1 VHAVSRLPRSTI
13 WHRAALV
20 RNFVELLSTPAS
32 AGDVWPMCCQPLA
45 LLTDARLV
53 TIVFC
58 AEAGDRIVCQWAD
71 GVANAPQAPQ
81 PVSASVAA
89 EVLASNVTV
98 VREHAGGTAAV
109 GVPIRFGTALLG
121 AICIEGAPKPD
132 RELITLLESCALS
145 AGARVNTDA
154 MLDNTARYERL
165 AFTDALTGIANRRRF
180 DETLAVE
187 WARAARGGTALT
199 ILMMDVDHFKLYND
213 SYGHP
218 AGDLCL
224 QRIANLIKENTR
236 RSSDLCARYG
246 GEEFVA
252 LLPGLDLAGGTR
264 VAEALRAN
272 IAERSIEHEGSSLG
286 RVSLSIGVAT
296 IVPTFDAKR
305 EALVLAADAA
315 LYEAKRA
322 GRNRVSAAG
331 YVPETGPESAV
342 VRRVAPLNNLPQ
354 QHTRL
359 IGRVTEV
366 SEITALLEDGPLVT
380 LTACGGAGKT
390 RISVSIA
397 TELAASFADGTWFV
411 DLARVTDPAL
421 IPGAIGALLG
431 LEISPGENAANSLA
445 RALGGKSSLLIF
457 DNCEHVLEAIA
468 HVATALLHSCQDVR
482 ILATSREALGIRGE
496 TVYRLPLLSVPPA
509 DVPVDALCAADY
521 DAVALFVERAKAVKR
536 DFQITDENAAT
547 IASICRQLDGIA
559 LAIELAAAR
568 VVVLSVGEI
577 AQRLG
582 ERFRLLR
589 GGDRTA
595 LPRQQTM
602 RALVDWSYDLL
613 SLEEQLVFRRLSVFV
628 GGWTLEAMSEICA
641 GAELDEDDI
650 LDLLGGLVRKSLV
663 VDSIDDST
671 SRYRLLESVRE
682 YAGEK
687 LEGDAS
693 HEDLRRRHAG
703 YYLRFAKAAH
713 QTYYTTPC
721 KRWLTKLQ
729 PEIENF
735 RSALHWSLA
744 LGKDV
749 TLGATLA
756 GALVMFLSQVSPNE
770 YLRWTRMA
778 LAALPADCEPA
789 VEAALWRGIGRA
801 AANLPADQMRAAAE
815 RSVTL
820 ARIVGDAEPLGDALR
835 GLMVVL
841 GWYYPDEKVLVA
853 ELARET
859 MDLAR
864 SVGEPIQ
871 IALGLRSL
879 SLTIDNSDVTQ
890 KLAVL
895 EESLTLLL
903 AHGNDIQAAIGFM
916 WLAEYDFCFC
926 GGKKASIYA
935 REAMRFSEESGSASM
950 LAQMATNL
958 AQYAAAEGDWNAA
971 LHAAAEAAEAS
982 TQLGMED
989 QVTWAV
995 QALAM
1000 VCAGTGEY
1008 LTSARLLGFCDGRTG
1023 KLHSE
1028 RQVNFAEDILYRRL
1042 LTTLREQLGPAA
1054 LDAAQLS
1061 GSSLAEAEALQ
1072 LGLACGK
1079 SKLESAA
1086 TG

>member
-1 VHAVSRLPRSTI
+1 VHAVSRLSRSTI

-20 RNFVELLSTPAS
+20 RNFVEVLSTQGA
-32 AGDVWPMCCQPLA
+32 AGDVWLMCCQPLA
-45 LLTDARLV
+45 SLTDARAV
-53 TIVFC
+53 AIVFRS
-58 AEAGDRIVCQWAD
+58 EDGDRIVCQWAG
-71 GVANAPQAPQ
+71 GVSKALP
-81 PVSASVAA
+81 SADVPPDSVAA
-89 EVLASNVTV
+89 EVLTTNLTV
-98 VREHAGGTAAV
+98 VRESADHVSAMV
-109 GVPIRFGTALLG
+109 GVPIRFGTTLLG
-121 AICIEGAPKPD
+121 AIVVEAAPDPD

-145 AGARVNTDA
+145 AGARANTDA

-187 WARAARGGTALT
+187 WARAARGGLALT
-199 ILMMDVDHFKLYND
+199 VLMMDVDHFKLYND

-224 QRIANLIKENTR
+224 QQIAKTIRESIR
-236 RSSDLCARYG
+236 RASDLCARYG

-264 VAEALRAN
+264 VAEALKAN
-272 IAERSIEHEGSSLG
+272 VSDRNLEHAGSSLG

-296 IVPTFDAKR
+296 MIPSPDSR
-305 EALVLAADAA
+305 CEALVSAADAA
-315 LYEAKRA
+315 LYEAKRG

-331 YVPETGPESAV
+331 YVPAIGPESAV

-359 IGRVTEV
+359 IGRISEV
-366 SEITALLEDGPLVT
+366 SEITSLLEDGPLVT

-397 TELAASFADGTWFV
+397 TELAASFPDGTWFV
-411 DLARVTDPAL
+411 DLARISDPAL
-421 IPGAIGALLG
+421 IPGTIGTLFG
-431 LEISPGENAANSLA
+431 LEIPPGDNAAQALA
-445 RALGGKSSLLIF
+445 RALAGKNALIIL
-457 DNCEHVLEAIA
+457 DNCEHVLASTA
-468 HVATALLHSCQDVR
+468 HVAAALLHSCHDIR
-482 ILATSREALGIRGE
+482 ILATSREALGIRTE
-496 TVYRLPLLSVPPA
+496 SVYRLPLLSVPPP
-509 DVPVDALCAADY
+509 DESVDATRAADY
-521 DAVALFVERAKAVKR
+521 DAIALFVERAKAVKR
-536 DFQITDENAAT
+536 DFRLTDENAAT

-577 AQRLG
+577 ADRLG

-641 GAELDEDDI
+641 GPELDEDDI

-663 VDSIDDST
+663 VDSIDNST

-687 LEGDAS
+687 LQVDVESDEL
-693 HEDLRRRHAG
+693 HRRHAA
-703 YYLRFAKAAH
+703 YYLRFAKAAQ
-713 QTYYTTPC
+713 QTHYTTPS
-721 KRWLTKLQ
+721 KRWLMRLQ

-735 RSALHWSLA
+735 RSALHWSLV
-744 LGKDV
+744 LHKDV
-749 TLGATLA
+749 TLGAMLC
-756 GALVMFLSQVSPNE
+756 GALVTFLSQVSPNE
-770 YLRWTRMA
+770 SLRWLR
-778 LAALPADCEPA
+778 AALSLLPTECDPEIE
-789 VEAALWRGIGRA
+789 VALWNGIGRA
-801 AANLPADQMRAAAE
+801 AANLPADQMREAAE
-815 RSVTL
+815 RAVTL
-820 ARIVGDAEPLGDALR
+820 ARKVGKTQPLGDALR

-841 GWYYPDEKVLVA
+841 GWYYPEEKA
-853 ELARET
+853 LARE
-859 MDLAR
+859 LAQEAMQSAR
-864 SVGEPIQ
+864 AQGGPIQ
-871 IALGLRSL
+871 IALALRSL
-879 SLTIDNSDVTQ
+879 SLTLDNSEVAQ

-903 AHGNDIQAAIGFM
+903 AHGNDIQAAIAFM
-916 WLAEYDFCFC
+916 WLAEHDFCFC
-926 GGKKASIYA
+926 GAQKASIYA

-958 AQYAAAEGDWNAA
+958 AQYTAAEGDWDAA
-971 LHAAAEAAEAS
+971 RRAASEAAEAS
-982 TQLGMED
+982 SQLGMDD

-1000 VCAGTGEY
+1000 VSAGTGDP
-1008 LTSARLLGFCDGRTG
+1008 LTSARLLGFCDGRVGT
-1023 KLHSE
+1023 LHSQ

-1042 LTTLREQLGPAA
+1042 LNTLREALGQAA
-1054 LDAAQLS
+1054 LDAAMLG
-1061 GSSLAEAEALQ
+1061 GSSLTETEALK
-1072 LGLACGK
+1072 LGLGRP
-1079 SKLESAA
+1079 STAA
-1086 TG
+1086 

>member
-1 VHAVSRLPRSTI
+1 VHAVSRFPRSTI

-20 RNFVELLSTPAS
+20 RNFIELLSTQGS
-32 AGDVWPMCCQPLA
+32 AGDVWLMCCQPLA
-45 LLTDARLV
+45 LLTDARAV
-53 TIVFC
+53 SIVLRS
-58 AEAGDRIVCQWAD
+58 ADGDRIVCRWAD
-71 GVANAPQAPQ
+71 GVAHALPPAELAPG
-81 PVSASVAA
+81 SVAA
-89 EVLASNVTV
+89 EVLATNVTV
-98 VREHAGGTAAV
+98 IRNRADHLTAAI
-109 GVPIRFGTALLG
+109 GVPIRFGTNLLG
-121 AICIEGAPKPD
+121 AICVEEAPSPD

-187 WARAARGGTALT
+187 WARAARGGMALT
-199 ILMMDVDHFKLYND
+199 VLMMDVDHFKLYND
-213 SYGHP
+213 TYGHP

-224 QRIANLIKENTR
+224 QHIANTIRESTR
-236 RSSDLCARYG
+236 RASDLCARYG

-272 IAERSIEHEGSSLG
+272 VAERNIEHSGSSLG
-286 RVSLSIGVAT
+286 RVSISIGVAT
-296 IVPTFDAKR
+296 LVPTFDGKC

-331 YVPETGPESAV
+331 YVPTIGPESAA

-359 IGRVTEV
+359 IGRVSEV
-366 SEITALLEDGPLVT
+366 SDITTLLEEGPLVT

-390 RISVSIA
+390 RISVAIA
-397 TELAASFADGTWFV
+397 TEVAGSFPDGTWFV
-411 DLARVTDPAL
+411 DLARVSDPAL
-421 IPGAIGALLG
+421 IPGTIGALFG
-431 LEISPGENAANSLA
+431 LEIPPGENAANGLA
-445 RALGGKSSLLIF
+445 RALSGKSSLLIF
-457 DNCEHVLEAIA
+457 DNCEHVLQATADI
-468 HVATALLHSCQDVR
+468 ATALLHACQEVR
-482 ILATSREALGIRGE
+482 ILATSREPLGIRGE
-496 TVYRLPLLSVPPA
+496 TVYRLPLLSVPPPDA
-509 DVPVDALCAADY
+509 PVDAQRAADY
-521 DAVALFVERAKAVKR
+521 DAIALFVERAKAVKR
-536 DFQITDENAAT
+536 DFRITDENAAT

-577 AQRLG
+577 ADRLG

-589 GGDRTA
+589 GGDRSA

-628 GGWTLEAMSEICA
+628 GGWTLEAMSEICS

-663 VDSIDDST
+663 VDTIDDSA

-687 LEGDAS
+687 LADDSGNDAL
-693 HEDLRRRHAG
+693 HRRHAA
-703 YYLRFAKAAH
+703 YYLRFALAA
-713 QTYYTTPC
+713 QETYYTTPS

-744 LGKDV
+744 LQKDV
-749 TLGATLA
+749 LLGARLA

-770 YLRWTRMA
+770 SLRWTRMG
-778 LAALPADCEPA
+778 LAALPEDADPA
-789 VEAALWRGIGRA
+789 VQAALWHGIGRA
-801 AANLPADQMRAAAE
+801 AANLPADQMREAAE
-815 RSVTL
+815 RAVAL
-820 ARIVGDAEPLGDALR
+820 ARIAGDPLPLADALR
-835 GLMVVL
+835 GMMAVL
-841 GWYYPDEKVLVA
+841 GWYYPDEKEFVSK
-853 ELARET
+853 LARET
-859 MDLAR
+859 MELAR
-864 SVGEPIQ
+864 SLGEPIQ
-871 IALGLRSL
+871 IALALRSL
-879 SLTIDNSDVTQ
+879 SLTIDNGDVTQ

-903 AHGNDIQAAIGFM
+903 AHGNDIQAAIAFM

-926 GGKKASIYA
+926 GAQKASIYA

-958 AQYAAAEGDWNAA
+958 AQYSAAEGDWEAA
-971 LHAAAEAAEAS
+971 RRAASDAAEAS
-982 TQLGMED
+982 AQLGMDD

-1000 VCAGTGEY
+1000 VCAGTGDP
-1008 LTSARLLGFCDGRTG
+1008 LTSARLLGFCDSRTG
-1023 KLHSE
+1023 TLHSQ

-1042 LTTLREQLGPAA
+1042 LTTLRDQLGAPA
-1054 LDAAQLS
+1054 LEAAMLGGS
-1061 GSSLAEAEALQ
+1061 GLTEADALQ
-1072 LGLACGK
+1072 LGLGRA
-1079 SKLESAA
+1079 SAA
-1086 TG
+1086 A

>member
-20 RNFVELLSTPAS
+20 RNFVELLSTQGS
-32 AGDVWPMCCQPLA
+32 AGDVWLMCCQPLA
-45 LLTDARLV
+45 LLMDARLV
-53 TIVFC
+53 SIVFRT
-58 AEAGDRIVCQWAD
+58 EEGDRVVCQWSEGGAKAASPD
-71 GVANAPQAPQ
+71 LSPQ
-81 PVSASVAA
+81 SLTA
-89 EVLASNVTV
+89 EVLNNNTTV
-98 VREHAGGTAAV
+98 IREAANHESAAI
-109 GVPIRFGTALLG
+109 GVPIRFGTTLLG
-121 AICIEGAPKPD
+121 AICVEDAPIPD

-154 MLDNTARYERL
+154 MVDNTARYERL
-165 AFTDALTGIANRRRF
+165 AFTDGLTGIANRRRF

-187 WARAARGGTALT
+187 WSRAARSGLALT
-199 ILMMDVDHFKLYND
+199 VLMMDVDHFKLYND

-224 QRIANLIKENTR
+224 QHIANLIRDSTR

-264 VAEALRAN
+264 VAEALKAS
-272 IAERSIEHEGSSLG
+272 IAEQNLAHAGSSLG
-286 RVSLSIGVAT
+286 RVSLSIGVASL
-296 IVPTFDAKR
+296 VPTFDSKCGV
-305 EALVLAADAA
+305 LVLAADAA

-322 GRNRVSAAG
+322 GRNRVSGAG
-331 YVPETGPESAV
+331 YVPGVESESAV
-342 VRRVAPLNNLPQ
+342 ARRVAPLNNLPQ

-359 IGRVTEV
+359 IGRIAEV
-366 SEITALLEDGPLVT
+366 SEIISLLEDGPLVT

-390 RISVSIA
+390 RISVAIA
-397 TELAASFADGTWFV
+397 TELAATFPDGTWFV
-411 DLARVTDPAL
+411 DLARVSDPAH
-421 IPGAIGALLG
+421 IPGTIGALFG
-431 LEISPGENAANSLA
+431 LEISPGESAANGLA
-445 RALGGKSSLLIF
+445 RGLAGKSLLLVF
-457 DNCEHVLEAIA
+457 DNCEHVLEATAQI
-468 HVATALLHSCQDVR
+468 ATALLHGCQDVR
-482 ILATSREALGIRGE
+482 ILATSREPLGIRGE
-496 TVYRLPLLSVPPA
+496 TVYRLPLLSVPPP
-509 DVPVDALCAADY
+509 DVPVDAVRAADY

-536 DFQITDENAAT
+536 DFRMTDDSAAT
-547 IASICRQLDGIA
+547 ISSICRQLDGIA

-577 AQRLG
+577 AERLS

-663 VDSIDDST
+663 VDTIDDST

-687 LEGDAS
+687 LKADPENDEL
-693 HEDLRRRHAG
+693 HRRHAE
-703 YYLRFAKAAH
+703 YFLRCAKAA
-713 QTYYTTPC
+713 QETYYTTAS

-756 GALVMFLSQVSPNE
+756 GALTMFLSQVSPNE
-770 YLRWTRMA
+770 SLRWTRMA
-778 LAALPADCEPA
+778 LSSLPADCPPA
-789 VEAALWRGIGRA
+789 IEAALWHGIGRA

-815 RSVTL
+815 RAVAL
-820 ARIVGDAEPLGDALR
+820 ARIAGDPQPLGDALR

-841 GWYYPDEKVLVA
+841 GWYYPDEKTLAGEV
-853 ELARET
+853 AREA
-859 MDLAR
+859 MESAR
-864 SVGEPIQ
+864 ALGGPIQ
-871 IALGLRSL
+871 IALALRSL

-890 KLAVL
+890 KLATL

-903 AHGNDIQAAIGFM
+903 AHGNDIQAAIAFM

-926 GGKKASIYA
+926 GAQKASIYA
-935 REAMRFSEESGSASM
+935 REAMRFSVESGSASM

-958 AQYAAAEGDWNAA
+958 AQYAAAEGDW
-971 LHAAAEAAEAS
+971 AAARRAATDAAEAS
-982 TQLGMED
+982 AQLGMDD

-1000 VCAGTGEY
+1000 VCAGTGDC
-1008 LTSARLLGFCDGRTG
+1008 LTSARLLGFCDSRTG
-1023 KLHSE
+1023 TLHSQ

-1042 LTTLREQLGPAA
+1042 LTTLSEQLGPAA
-1054 LDAAQLS
+1054 LAAALLS
-1061 GSSLAEAEALQ
+1061 GSSLTEAEALNVA
-1072 LGLACGK
+1072 LGPAG
-1079 SKLESAA
+1079 AA
-1086 TG
+1086 L

>member
-1 VHAVSRLPRSTI
+1 MHAVSRLPRSTI

-20 RNFVELLSTPAS
+20 RNFVELLATQGS
-32 AGDVWPMCCQPLA
+32 AGDVWLMCGQPLA
-45 LLTDARLV
+45 LLMDARLV
-53 TIVFC
+53 SIVFRS
-58 AEAGDRIVCQWAD
+58 EDGDRIVCQWAD
-71 GVANAPQAPQ
+71 GVAKAIP
-81 PVSASVAA
+81 SAELPPYSVAA
-89 EVLASNVTV
+89 EVLATNVTV
-98 VREHAGGTAAV
+98 IREGPDRVSAAV

-121 AICIEGAPKPD
+121 AICVEDAPKPD

-145 AGARVNTDA
+145 TGARANTDA

-165 AFTDALTGIANRRRF
+165 AFTDALTEIANRRRF

-187 WARAARGGTALT
+187 WARAARGGATLT
-199 ILMMDVDHFKLYND
+199 VLMMDVDHFKLYND

-224 QRIANLIKENTR
+224 REIAKLIRDCTR
-236 RSSDLCARYG
+236 RASDLCARYG

-264 VAEALRAN
+264 IAEALRSN
-272 IAERSIEHEGSSLG
+272 IGERNIEHTGSSLG
-286 RVSLSIGVAT
+286 RVSLSIGVASL
-296 IVPTFDAKR
+296 VPTFDSKSDV
-305 EALVLAADAA
+305 LVLAADAA
-315 LYEAKRA
+315 LYEAKRG

-331 YVPETGPESAV
+331 YVPAGGPESAV

-354 QHTRL
+354 VHTRL

-366 SEITALLEDGPLVT
+366 SDITTLLEDGPLVT

-397 TELAASFADGTWFV
+397 TELAGSFPDGTWFV
-411 DLARVTDPAL
+411 DLARVSDPAL
-421 IPGAIGALLG
+421 IPAAIGALFG
-431 LEISPGENAANSLA
+431 LEIAPGDNAANGLA
-445 RALGGKSSLLIF
+445 RALSAKSSLLIF
-457 DNCEHVLEAIA
+457 DNCEHVLGATANI
-468 HVATALLHSCQDVR
+468 ATALLHSCQDVR
-482 ILATSREALGIRGE
+482 ILATSREPLGIRGE

-509 DVPVDALCAADY
+509 DVPVDARRAADY

-536 DFQITDENAAT
+536 DFRMTDENAAT

-577 AQRLG
+577 AERLG

-589 GGDRTA
+589 GGDRSA
-595 LPRQQTM
+595 LPRQQTL
-602 RALVDWSYDLL
+602 RALIDWSYDLL
-613 SLEEQLVFRRLSVFV
+613 SLEEQLAFGRLAVFV
-628 GGWTLEAMSEICA
+628 GGWTLEAMSEVCA

-663 VDSIDDST
+663 VDTIDDST

-687 LEGDAS
+687 LAADAS
-693 HEDLRRRHAG
+693 NDALHRRHAA
-703 YYLRFAKAAH
+703 YYLRLAQAA
-713 QTYYTTPC
+713 QRTYYTTPS

-735 RSALHWSLA
+735 RSALNWSLA

-770 YLRWTRMA
+770 GLRWLRMA
-778 LAALPADCEPA
+778 LASLPADVNPA
-789 VEAALWRGIGRA
+789 IEGALWHGIGRSA
-801 AANLPADQMRAAAE
+801 VNLPADQMREAAE
-815 RSVTL
+815 RAVAL
-820 ARIVGDAEPLGDALR
+820 ARVAGDPLPLGDALR
-835 GLMVVL
+835 GLMAVM
-841 GWYYPDEKVLVA
+841 GWYYPDETELAA
-853 ELARET
+853 ETARET
-859 MDLAR
+859 MYLAR
-864 SVGEPIQ
+864 TVGEPIQ
-871 IALGLRSL
+871 IALALRSL
-879 SLTIDNSDVTQ
+879 SLTIDNGDVTQ

-903 AHGNDIQAAIGFM
+903 AHGNDIQAAIAFM

-926 GGKKASIYA
+926 GAQKASIYA
-935 REAMRFSEESGSASM
+935 RDAMRFSEESGSASM

-958 AQYAAAEGDWNAA
+958 AQYTAADGDWEAARSAAA
-971 LHAAAEAAEAS
+971 AAAEAS
-982 TQLGMED
+982 SQLGMDD

-1000 VCAGTGEY
+1000 VCAGAGDP
-1008 LTSARLLGFCDGRTG
+1008 LTSARLLGFCDSRAGS
-1023 KLHSE
+1023 LHSQ

-1042 LTTLREQLGPAA
+1042 HVTLSEQLGPLALEAA
-1054 LDAAQLS
+1054 LLS
-1061 GSSLAEAEALQ
+1061 GSSLSEADAVD
-1072 LGLACGK
+1072 LGLGR
-1079 SKLESAA
+1079 SNAA
-1086 TG
+1086 A